1 MTPQELFEKYS
12 VDIQEP
18 KYAAIPR
25 FATGSCCKIEHFFT
39 WKNKD
44 GAPHRFSHIGIKED
58 AVKLVEHQFL
68 YYGYRQHKESK
79 VLEILRKYKQT
90 RG

>member
-12 VDIQEP
+12 LDIQEP
-18 KYAAIPR
+18 RYQAIPR
-25 FATGSCCKIEHFFT
+25 FGYTEIEHFFA

-44 GAPHRFSHIGIKED
+44 GVPHRFSHIGIKED
-58 AVKLVEHQFL
+58 AVKWAEHQFL